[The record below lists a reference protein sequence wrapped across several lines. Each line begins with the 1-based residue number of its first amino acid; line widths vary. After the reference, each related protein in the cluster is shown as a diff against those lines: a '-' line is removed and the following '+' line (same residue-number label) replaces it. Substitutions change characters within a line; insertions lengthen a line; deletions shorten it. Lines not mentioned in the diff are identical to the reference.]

1 MVRGVSGL
9 HSVLTDAAC
18 RDYYRTLA
26 GGVAVVTACGPAGW
40 SGTTVSTTTSVSL
53 DPPIML
59 CCLASGSRTLAAIRH
74 AGRFAIHLLAD
85 EQSDLADRF
94 SRPPADSSRF
104 EGLGYGVRLVR
115 GTPAID
121 GALGVAWC
129 DLHAAT
135 EVGDH
140 VVVYGQVT
148 GVRIGRGRPLL
159 WHGREY
165 RSLQPPAELLAS
177 GWA

>member
-1 MVRGVSGL
+1 MSGM
-9 HSVLTDAAC
+9 LTGSAC
-18 RDYYRTLA
+18 RDYYRALS

-59 CCLASGSRTLAAIRH
+59 CCLTATSRTLTAIRH
-74 AGRFAIHLLAD
+74 AERFAIHLLAD
-85 EQSDLADRF
+85 GQSDLADRF
-94 SRPPADSSRF
+94 SRPPSDSSRF

-115 GTPAID
+115 GTPVID
-121 GALGVAWC
+121 GPLGVAWC
-129 DLHAAT
+129 DLHSAA

-148 GVRIGRGRPLL
+148 GVRVGPGRPLL
-159 WHGREY
+159 WHQRAY
-165 RSLQPPAELLAS
+165 QSLQPPAEMLAA
-177 GWA
+177 WA